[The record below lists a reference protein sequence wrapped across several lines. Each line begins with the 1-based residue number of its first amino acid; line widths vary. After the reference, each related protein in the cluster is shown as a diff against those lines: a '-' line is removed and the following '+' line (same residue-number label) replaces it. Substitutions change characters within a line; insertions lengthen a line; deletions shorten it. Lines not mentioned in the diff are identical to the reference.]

1 VHTGFALMI
10 GGSLIDVVRAA
21 LRVVVG
27 DAGHPLGGIVGHDA
41 SRSELLQ
48 MASQRRP
55 VVP

>member
-27 DAGHPLGGIVGHDA
+27 DTGHLLGGIVGHDA

-48 MASQRRP
+48 MTSQRRP